1 LGFVSSFPAS
11 TARAFKAAG
20 KAGGM
25 DGARGRLAAALVLD
39 GSVGSG
45 ALAGADG
52 LARFAVG
59 ALETTGFSTGFADL
73 AGFAVAV
80 FCGVG
85 FAVVTAAFSTG
96 AGFGAASDFGAGTVD
111 AATLACVTGFD
122 RSGIDFATG
131 AGAGV
136 ATGFATGAGAGAAFE
151 TGAGVATGLTTAAF
165 ALVLALTGFA
175 AAVLATLTGLASG
188 LGVAAITLDG
198 FWRTVFALRCG
209 LRSLGA
215 VGTACF
221 GAVAGA
227 SCVCGNQ
234 TSGAFFM
241 DCIKMREAFRLLA
254 HV

>member
-1 LGFVSSFPAS
+1 MAGGLARLTLGFVSSFPAS

-25 DGARGRLAAALVLD
+25 DGARGRLAAGLVLD

-59 ALETTGFSTGFADL
+59 ALETTGFSTGFAAL
-73 AGFAVAV
+73 AGFGVAV

-85 FAVVTAAFSTG
+85 FAVVTTAFSTG
-96 AGFGAASDFGAGTVD
+96 AGFGAASDIGAGTVG
-111 AATLACVTGFD
+111 AATLACVTGSD
-122 RSGIDFATG
+122 RSGID
-131 AGAGV
+131 
-136 ATGFATGAGAGAAFE
+136 FATGAGAGAAFE

-234 TSGAFFM
+234 TSGAFFK